1 MHPFPNRILIVDD
14 DEDILRGARIRLKG
28 AGYKTFLAHDGAE
41 GVLSAVENN
50 PNAIV
55 MDVRMP
61 RMDGLTALAQL
72 RGRRETKD
80 IPVVM
85 LSASLVDQQA
95 ALNAG
100 ARYFLTKPYQGE
112 TLLAAVDSAL
122 SEPLQNA

>member
-1 MHPFPNRILIVDD
+1 MRAFRNRILIVDD
-14 DEDILRGARIRLKG
+14 DDDILRGAQLRLGG
-28 AGYKTFLAHDGAE
+28 AGYKMFLAHDGAE
-41 GVLSAVENN
+41 GIVSAVENN
-50 PNAIV
+50 PHAIV

-61 RMDGLTALAQL
+61 RMDGLTALSRL
-72 RGRRETKD
+72 RERRETKD

-100 ARYFLTKPYQGE
+100 ARYFIPKPYQGQ

-122 SEPLQNA
+122 SDRLQPA